1 MRGRYLFG
9 HGGGKPGGKEGEPT
23 HHPRDEQSI
32 LSVLEH
38 DEAPRREAECPFVKN
53 RDIRALTC
61 STKDQKGHHLDEEQ
75 GKAPSGGG
83 AYNDVREHPRR
94 GFDTV
99 IR

>member
-1 MRGRYLFG
+1 MRGRYSFG
-9 HGGGKPGGKEGEPT
+9 HGGGKPGGKEGDVKITPET
-23 HHPRDEQSI
+23 NN
-32 LSVLEH
+32 LSK
-38 DEAPRREAECPFVKN
+38 ASPSTTKPRREAECPFVKN
-53 RDIRALTC
+53 RDIGALTC